1 MRVFIC
7 KTCGTEYPPSD
18 NAPKDCPICLDERQ
32 YLPPGGQQWI
42 DSESLAR
49 THRTEAREQEAG
61 LLGIGTEPG
70 FAIGQRA
77 LLVSTPAGNVLWDCL
92 SLVDNAIRER
102 IVRLG
107 GLKAIAISHPHYYS
121 GMISWSRAFGDV
133 PIFLHEADRQWAMRR
148 DGKLVFWSGDTHEIL
163 PGITLLRCGGH
174 FAGGTVLHWAQGAVG
189 KGALLS
195 GDILQVA
202 ADNRHVG
209 FMRSYPNYMPLS
221 PAVVTRIADRLEP
234 FAFDRIYGA
243 FWDRVIREDGKA
255 SVARSAKRYI
265 DAVTGHGPVDAEF

>member
-18 NAPKDCPICLDERQ
+18 APPPSCPICLDERQ
-32 YLPPGGQQWI
+32 YLPLGGQQWT
-42 DSESLAR
+42 DSETLVQS
-49 THRTEAREQEAG
+49 HRLIAKEQEPD
-61 LLGIGTEPG
+61 LIGIGMEPN

-77 LLVSTPAGNVLWDCL
+77 LFIRTPLGNVLWDCVTL
-92 SLVDNAIRER
+92 IDGAMRDR
-102 IVRLG
+102 IMAWG

-133 PIFLHEADRQWAMRR
+133 PVLIHEADRQWAMRS
-148 DGKLVFWSGDTHEIL
+148 DGNIEFWEGDARSIL
-163 PGITLLRCGGH
+163 PGVTLIRCGGH
-174 FAGGTVLHWAQGAVG
+174 FAGGTVLHWAAGAEG

-202 ADNRHVG
+202 ADNHHVG

-221 PAVVTRIADRLEP
+221 PAVVTRIVDRLRP
-234 FAFDRIYGA
+234 YAFDRVYGA
-243 FWDRVIREDGKA
+243 FWDRVITTDGKA
-255 SVARSAKRYI
+255 SVTRSAKRYI
-265 DAVTGHGPVDAEF
+265 DAVSGHGPADAET

>member
-7 KTCGTEYPPSD
+7 KTCGTEYPPSN
-18 NAPKDCPICLDERQ
+18 NAPKDCPICLDDRQ
-32 YLPPGGQQWI
+32 YLPPGGQQWT

-61 LLGIGTEPG
+61 LVGIGTEPG

-102 IVRLG
+102 IGGLG

-133 PIFLHEADRQWAMRR
+133 PIFIHEADRQWAMRS

-174 FAGGTVLHWAQGAVG
+174 FAGGTVLHWAQGAG
-189 KGALLS
+189 GRGALLS

-221 PAVVTRIADRLEP
+221 ATVVTRIVDRLEP

-243 FWDRVIREDGKA
+243 FWDRVIREGGKA

-265 DAVTGHGPVDAEF
+265 DAVTGHGPADAEL